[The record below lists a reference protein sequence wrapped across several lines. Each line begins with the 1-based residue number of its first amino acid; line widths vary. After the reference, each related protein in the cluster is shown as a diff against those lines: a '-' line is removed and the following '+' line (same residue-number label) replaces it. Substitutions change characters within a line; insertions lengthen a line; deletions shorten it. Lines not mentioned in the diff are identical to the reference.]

1 MKMQKVDGRNYIRN
15 TILGLK
21 RLGKPFI
28 LSGNYFASENLRYV
42 TYRNIR
48 PYVPE
53 GAKTNQICDHLN
65 VRPEDVEKYIAI
77 RPDITCRRDYLVC
90 RAVEYYGQGSQI
102 RGGIVL
108 TEELGIPPVMQKDYP
123 SSERILASV
132 PKHLYADFFTFA
144 EGRYAYY
151 GQNLWVNGHKTH
163 LPQQEPKDEE
173 KPKPGKHKQKQPK
186 EIDID
191 DFMDMYYEANPL
203 WIPPPA
209 DIRRINATEFLRRI
223 IPQENLLRML
233 DGRPSLR
240 KQVLE
245 EFYLRM

>member
-1 MKMQKVDGRNYIRN
+1 MIDGRNYIRN

-21 RLGKPFI
+21 KLGKPFI
-28 LSGNYFASENLRYV
+28 LSGNYFASENLDYV

-53 GAKTNQICDHLN
+53 GAKTNQICDHIN
-65 VRPEDVEKYIAI
+65 VRPADVEKYIAI

-90 RAVEYYGQGSQI
+90 RAMEYRGKDGQV

-108 TEELGIPPVMQKDYP
+108 TEELGIPPVMRKDYP
-123 SSERILASV
+123 PSEKILASV
-132 PKHLYADFFTFA
+132 PKHLYVDFFTFA

-151 GQNLWVNGHKTH
+151 GQNLWVNGHKIK
-163 LPQQEPKDEE
+163 PSPEPEE
-173 KPKPGKHKQKQPK
+173 ETKPKKHKKEKQSQLK
-186 EIDID
+186 EISID
-191 DFMDMYYEANPL
+191 NFMDMYYKANPL

-209 DIRRINATEFLRRI
+209 DTRYMDATEFLQRM
-223 IPQENLLRML
+223 IPQRNLLRML

-245 EFYLRM
+245 EFYKRM